1 MDIFDIHNV
10 KVEKANAMLQ
20 YRRFRK
26 IAKLFRLVELFFAV
40 ILFSWTSIRLPFII
54 GILSD
59 YFRQLFSII
68 VSPIFIF
75 LIGNVIIVFLVVKS
89 GQITENSSE
98 LDDSGSD
105 LYEKIP
111 NNVQEDDVHVHDV
124 HVHDVQPVIE
134 PEQIVYQDKRVVF
147 EVNNKPIN
155 DNKINVHQAT
165 NKNLKPKPVSNS
177 DLEYVKVY
185 RRSQSEN
192 LTKNECFPVPEKLK
206 RSETKIGRRTVETP
220 VMVTENVA
228 NDVVV
233 EELTNEEFQKR
244 IERFIARQIKFHQKE
259 KLAIVAHKS

>member
-40 ILFSWTSIRLPFII
+40 ILFSWTSIRLPFVI

-105 LYEKIP
+105 LYEKIA
-111 NNVQEDDVHVHDV
+111 NNVQEDDV

-134 PEQIVYQDKRVVF
+134 PEQIVYQDKRVVS

-155 DNKINVHQAT
+155 DNKIKVRQAT

-206 RSETKIGRRTVETP
+206 RSETEIGRRTVETP
-220 VMVTENVA
+220 VTENVA
-228 NDVVV
+228 NDDVV
-233 EELTNEEFQKR
+233 EELSNEEFQKR